1 MKGLLYVPVKI
12 EEDTTVSIVTRGTVY
27 EKRITGGV
35 AEAIKSKL
43 PLIIFDDSL

>member
-1 MKGLLYVPVKI
+1 MKDSVF
-12 EEDTTVSIVTRGTVY
+12 EEEQVNHPSHYY

-43 PLIIFDDSL
+43 PLIIFDDSF